1 MAYVKGSTTDN
12 PIVSLGK
19 LGFIELRDSL
29 RGYMESSE
37 VFTDYDFEGSA
48 LSTLIDV
55 LSYNS
60 TFYSYYANMVANE
73 SFLDT
78 AVKKSSLGSLV
89 KPLSYTPVSRRGA
102 RAEINLTSSIGKT
115 ISYGDPIFGGGLNW
129 TPLKSYK
136 ILSGVTTKVE
146 IVQGNRMQTSPVQDI
161 VDSSIHHQ
169 RFRIPHEELDTT
181 TLKVSVDENGWN
193 EWRAIDQVE
202 GNISG
207 VTAGDKVYFLTTSF
221 DGGYEVYFGDNVVGK
236 APVHNSKVMFD
247 YIISAGEEGNGIVNF
262 TSGIPNVT
270 VNSTVHASHSGVNSE
285 SIESIRTYAPLF
297 FQTQGRAVTA
307 NDFRSLLRQER
318 KGVIS
323 KIWGGEDNNP
333 PQYGRV
339 FVSAYSE
346 EGQLL
351 TDDQKQEIIS
361 FFKSKAVV
369 SILPEFAD
377 PSFVEISLSDSITID
392 LDLTYRS
399 RAELEELVFNF
410 IDTYY
415 NPGFDVSFNLND
427 LETSLKN
434 LDTGIIGTENLDVK
448 LIKNTYASPSEPV
461 TSVTI
466 NYDNPL
472 GVGGTPGDIVESV
485 NSFQAKHPE
494 TGETLSCVVRDRL
507 GIIQLGTAGGQDP
520 PQFADLIADVGSL
533 NRETGTVQIDGVE
546 IYSPFSI
553 LARPLNENV
562 YPKASTIFRLVNDGV
577 FLDEV

>member
-1 MAYVKGSTTDN
+1 MAYVQGSTTDN

-29 RGYMESSE
+29 RQYMESSE

-73 SFLDT
+73 SFIDT

-89 KPLSYTPVSRRGA
+89 KPLSYTPVSRRSA
-102 RAEINLTSSIGKT
+102 RAEINLTGDGFVH
-115 ISYGDPIFGGGLNW
+115 YGDPITGGGLNW
-129 TPLKSYK
+129 TPIKSYK
-136 ILSGVTTKVE
+136 IYSGVTTKIE
-146 IVQGNRMQTSPVQDI
+146 IVQGNRIQTSPEQDV
-161 VDSSIHHQ
+161 VDSSINHQ
-169 RFRIPHEELDTT
+169 RFRIPHEEIDTS

-221 DGGYEVYFGDNVVGK
+221 DGGYEIYFGDNVVGK
-236 APVHNSKVMFD
+236 SPVHNSKVMFE
-247 YIISAGEEGNGIVNF
+247 YIIGAGEEGNGVVTF
-262 TSGIPNVT
+262 TSGIPKIT
-270 VNSTVHASHSGVNSE
+270 VNSTVTASHSGVNNE
-285 SIESIRTYAPLF
+285 SNESIRTFAPLF

-323 KIWGGEDNNP
+323 KIWGGEDNVP

-351 TDDQKQEIIS
+351 TDEQKQEIIA

-377 PSFVEISLSDSITID
+377 PSFIEISLSDSITVN

-399 RAELEELVFNF
+399 RIELEDLIFGF
-410 IDTYY
+410 IETYY
-415 NPGFDVSFNLND
+415 HPGFDVSFNLND
-427 LETSLKN
+427 MENEIRK
-434 LDTGIIGTENLDVK
+434 LDNGIIGTENIDVK
-448 LIKNTYASPSEPV
+448 LIKHTYASPSKPI

-472 GVGGTPGDIVESV
+472 DVGGSPGDIVESV
-485 NSFQAKHPE
+485 NSFMAKRPD
-494 TGETLSCVVRDRL
+494 TGEVVPCVLRDRL
-507 GIIQLGTAGGQDP
+507 GIIELGTAGNEDP
-520 PQFADLIADVGSL
+520 PNFANLLADVGSL

-562 YPKASTIFRLVNDGV
+562 YPKASTIFRLVNDGI
-577 FLDEV
+577 FIDEV